1 MAAGIMGRPTK
12 LTDALKQKAVDYLAS
27 EGWKDDGQA
36 VPSHVGLCKVI
47 GIARSTLYKWA
58 DEDDDI
64 SDITECCNELQENA
78 LLNGG
83 LNGTFNATICKLIMG
98 KHGYHEKSEVGL
110 GEIDDLNI
118 NVTYE

>member
-12 LTDALKQKAVDYLAS
+12 LTQALKEACIDYLNGGYVND
-27 EGWKDDGQA
+27 EQ
-36 VPSHVGLCKVI
+36 VIPSHVGMCKVV
-47 GIARSTLYKWA
+47 GISRSTLYNWA

-64 SDITECCNELQENA
+64 LDITECCNELQENA

-83 LNGTFNATICKLIMG
+83 LRGTFNATICKLIMG

-110 GEIDDLNI
+110 GEIEDLNI
-118 NVTYE
+118 KVTYE